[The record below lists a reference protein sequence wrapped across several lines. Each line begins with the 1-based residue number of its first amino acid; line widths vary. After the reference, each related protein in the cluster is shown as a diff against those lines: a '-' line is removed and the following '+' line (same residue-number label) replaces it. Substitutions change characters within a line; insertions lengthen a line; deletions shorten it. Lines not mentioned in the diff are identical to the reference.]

1 MQILVVD
8 DSSGMRRIL
17 ASTLVRLGLPRP
29 VEAEDAAAALD
40 QLGRNPFNLAII
52 DWNMPGM
59 SGLDL
64 AHAIRSNPATAN
76 LPLLMVTG
84 NGGSEDVVRAL
95 QSGFGGYIVKP
106 FAEETLAQQ
115 LASLL
120 QIEITSRRD
129 PAPMIPAN
137 WTEWLASEAWART
150 DLRAIPPPPRSFRE
164 VFAVAGDSEVDVRR
178 LLNIVSQDPVFTIR
192 VLRLANVAAF
202 AAAGE
207 VTSVDIAVVRLGTR
221 AVRNAVL
228 AACLSAWA
236 HTMDIYGKRGLE
248 EAKHAVGTAC
258 LSRRLAERLRLTND
272 DAFVAGLVHDVGKL
286 CLMKMRS
293 DFRKHGGTLPS
304 PEEFDAASVLYHA
317 EIGAAALLVWG
328 LPESIRVPTRWHHDP
343 LTAPSHSQMAALTY
357 TANRLSHRYGFG
369 CPPESESDVLLN
381 DPVCAGLGL
390 DAKLLDALDQESL
403 EISVTAQH
411 LVS

>member
-29 VEAEDAAAALD
+29 IEAEDGAAALD
-40 QLGRNPFNLAII
+40 QLGRQQFDLVII

-64 AHAIRSNPATAN
+64 AHAIRSNPATEQ

-84 NGGSEDVVRAL
+84 NGGSDDVVRAL
-95 QSGFGGYIVKP
+95 RSGFGGYIVKP
-106 FAEETLAQQ
+106 FSEDTLAQQ

-120 QIEITSRRD
+120 HIDIAPRRD
-129 PAPMIPAN
+129 SAEMIPAN
-137 WTEWLASEAWART
+137 WTEWLASEGWART
-150 DLRAIPPPPRSFRE
+150 DLKAIPPPPRSFKE
-164 VFAVAGDSEVDVRR
+164 VFSLAGENDVDARR
-178 LLNIVSQDPVFTIR
+178 LITIVSQDPVFTIR

-207 VTSVDIAVVRLGTR
+207 VTSIEIAVVRLGTR

-236 HTMDIYGKRGLE
+236 QTIDVYGRRGVE
-248 EAKHAVGTAC
+248 EVQHAVGTAC
-258 LSRRLAERLRLTND
+258 LSRRLAERLQAVTD
-272 DAFVAGLVHDVGKL
+272 DAFVAGLLHDVGKL
-286 CLMKMRS
+286 CLMKMKAE
-293 DFRKHGGTLPS
+293 FRRIGGSTPS
-304 PEEFDAASVLYHA
+304 AEEFDAASVLYHA
-317 EIGAAALLVWG
+317 EVGAAALQVWG
-328 LPESIRVPTRWHHDP
+328 LPESVRIPTRWHHQP
-343 LTAPSHSQMAALTY
+343 MAAPSHGQTTAITY
-357 TANRLSHRYGFG
+357 VADRLSHRYGFG
-369 CPPESESDVLLN
+369 CPPDADKDVLLS
-381 DPVCAGLGL
+381 DPICAAVGL
-390 DAKLLDALDQESL
+390 DAAALDKLDQEAL
-403 EISVTAQH
+403 AISVTAQH

>member
-17 ASTLVRLGLPRP
+17 TATLVRLGFPRP
-29 VEAEDAAAALD
+29 IEAEDGPAALE
-40 QLGRNPFNLAII
+40 QLRRQHFDLVIV

-64 AHAIRSNPATAN
+64 AEAIRGNPTTER

-84 NGGSEDVVRAL
+84 NGGTDDVVRAL
-95 QSGFGGYIVKP
+95 RSGFGGYIVKP
-106 FAEETLAQQ
+106 FSEDTLAQQ

-120 QIEITSRRD
+120 HIEIAINRD
-129 PAPMIPAN
+129 SVPMIPAN
-137 WTEWLASEAWART
+137 WTEWLASEGWART
-150 DLRAIPPPPRSFRE
+150 DLKAIPPPPRSFKE
-164 VFAVAGDSEVDVRR
+164 VFTLAGENDVDARR
-178 LLNIVSQDPVFTIR
+178 LITIVSQDPVFAIR

-207 VTSVDIAVVRLGTR
+207 VTSIEIAVVRLGTR

-236 HTMDIYGKRGLE
+236 QTIDVYGRRGLE
-248 EAKHAVGTAC
+248 EVQHAVGTAC
-258 LSRRLAERLRLTND
+258 LSRRLAERLHATTD

-286 CLMKMRS
+286 CLMKMKAE
-293 DFRKHGGTLPS
+293 FRRLGGSTPS

-317 EIGAAALLVWG
+317 EVGAAALLAWG
-328 LPESIRVPTRWHHDP
+328 LPESVRIPTRWHHDP
-343 LTAPSHSQMAALTY
+343 LAAPSHAQMTAITY
-357 TANRLSHRYGFG
+357 TADRLSHRYGFG
-369 CPPESESDVLLN
+369 CPPDAHKDVLLS
-381 DPVCAGLGL
+381 DPVCAALGL
-390 DAKLLDALDQESL
+390 DAAALDKFDQEAL
-403 EISVTAQH
+403 AISVTAQH